1 MLNLFYYLNS
11 EQRVYLLII
20 CFIIMVYE
28 VRREWK
34 KNFEKTYQRKW
45 IQKEND
51 GYMMFPSARDVDA
64 IKQKYPVGTRIKLI
78 FMHDGRAIKPGSE
91 GTVHIVD
98 DAGTIHVDWDNG
110 RRLGI
115 IANIDQFEVI
125 EKEKDSN

>member
-11 EQRVYLLII
+11 EQRVYLLIVF
-20 CFIIMVYE
+20 FIVMIYE

-34 KNFEKTYQRKW
+34 KNFEKIYQRKW

-51 GYMMFPSARDVDA
+51 GYMMFPSTKDVDT
-64 IKQKYPVGTRIKLI
+64 IKQKYPTGTRIKLI

-91 GTVHIVD
+91 GTVRLVD

-125 EKEKDSN
+125 EKKEDSN